1 MSEARQQTDV
11 DQPSSGRWLALAV
24 CCSALFMTLLDVS
37 ITNVALPS
45 IGKATDA
52 TSSQLQWVVSGYTLT
67 FGMVPVLAGKLG
79 DDYGRRVMFQ
89 LGVVAFALTSAFAG
103 LAPSADMLIAAR
115 FAQGIAGGL
124 INPQVSGLVQQM
136 FSGADRGKA
145 FGFLGTTVGLGTAL
159 GPLLGGVLIALGGPD
174 LGWRLVFFVNVP
186 IGLIVVIMARRL
198 LPEPTARTR
207 HRLDIIGALLIGGAT
222 LCVLGAAVE
231 YDSIHD
237 IRLVLL
243 IIPASGLMWLFVRR
257 ERRLTEMKADPLVD
271 FRLFRTRSYTSGVLL
286 GLTYFPAF
294 AGFPLVLALYYQQ
307 GLGYTAL
314 LSALGVTAYAA
325 GNAISA
331 PIAGRLVT
339 RIGRK
344 LVVISAVMFG
354 LGAVSLALVAFNYD
368 GHHAILAFAGPLL
381 VMGLGSGGVV
391 TPNQTLT
398 LADVDPLIGSAAGGV
413 LQTAQRIGIAL
424 GQVIVGAVFFA
435 AVRSS
440 GDFGHSLGSAALVGV
455 GFVLIAITIAVADLR
470 RTGR

>member
-1 MSEARQQTDV
+1 
-11 DQPSSGRWLALAV
+11 
-24 CCSALFMTLLDVS
+24 MTLLDVS

-45 IGKATDA
+45 IGKATSA
-52 TSSQLQWVVSGYTLT
+52 TSAQLQWVVSGYTLT

-89 LGVVAFALTSAFAG
+89 VGVVGFALTSAVAG
-103 LAPSADMLIAAR
+103 VAPSADLLIAAR

-159 GPLLGGVLIALGGPD
+159 GPLLGGVLIALGGPE

-186 IGLIVVIMARRL
+186 IGIIVVIMARRL
-198 LPEPTARTR
+198 LPKPATRTH
-207 HRLDIIGALLIGGAT
+207 HRLDIVGSLMIGGAT

-237 IRLVLL
+237 IRLALL
-243 IIPASGLMWLFVRR
+243 IIPAMLLLWLFVRR
-257 ERRLTEMKADPLVD
+257 ERRLTEMNADPLVD
-271 FRLFRTRSYTSGVLL
+271 FRLFQTRSYTSGVLL

-294 AGFPLVLALYYQQ
+294 AGFPLVLALYYQN

-314 LSALGVTAYAA
+314 SSALGVTAYAL

-331 PIAGRLVT
+331 PLAGRLVT
-339 RIGRK
+339 RVGRK
-344 LVVISAVMFG
+344 LVVISATMFG
-354 LGAVSLALVAFNYD
+354 LGAVSLAIVAFTYH

-381 VMGLGSGGVV
+381 IMGLGSGGVV

-398 LADVDPLIGSAAGGV
+398 LTDVDPQIGSTAGGV

-424 GQVIVGAVFFA
+424 GQVTVGAVFFA
-435 AVRSS
+435 VVRSS

-455 GFVLIAITIAVADLR
+455 GFVLIALTIAVADLR